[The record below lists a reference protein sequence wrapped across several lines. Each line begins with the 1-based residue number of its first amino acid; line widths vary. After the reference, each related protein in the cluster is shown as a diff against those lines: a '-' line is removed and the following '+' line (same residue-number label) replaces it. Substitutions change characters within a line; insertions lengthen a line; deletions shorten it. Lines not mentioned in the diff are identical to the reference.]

1 MATYGGMNSTDS
13 EDTRRRKAEASYW
26 KTTSSVGRSDPIEDK
41 PRQRRRESEQDET
54 NDWREG
60 MEESF
65 AASWKDEAAE
75 ESFAASSKDEE
86 VGQRTGGYSG
96 GSSREYRSPDSDRR
110 IERYQRR
117 NDQGKGPRRTLSLNN
132 MGPRFNNRGRHRGGA
147 FQNWRAQANHW
158 PRHTLAA
165 GPTRANHQRT
175 AETDG
180 EYYWNPRPLGNSPRR
195 AELPNQAARGMSGRE
210 VHTDNTQ
217 LRERTL
223 LLRGQRERR
232 TGGVGRTND

>member
-26 KTTSSVGRSDPIEDK
+26 KTTSSVGRSDPIEDT

-60 MEESF
+60 TEESF
-65 AASWKDEAAE
+65 AASSKDEVAE

-117 NDQGKGPRRTLSLNN
+117 NEQGRGPHRIV
-132 MGPRFNNRGRHRGGA
+132 RFNNRGRHRGGA
-147 FQNWRAQANHW
+147 FQNWRAQANHS
-158 PRHTLAA
+158 PRHAFAA

-195 AELPNQAARGMSGRE
+195 AELPNQAARRMSGLE
-210 VHTDNTQ
+210 VHLQRATHTTFLSRSDQ
-217 LRERTL
+217 VEGEFWHQPGGKKYCRS
-223 LLRGQRERR
+223 RG
-232 TGGVGRTND
+232 